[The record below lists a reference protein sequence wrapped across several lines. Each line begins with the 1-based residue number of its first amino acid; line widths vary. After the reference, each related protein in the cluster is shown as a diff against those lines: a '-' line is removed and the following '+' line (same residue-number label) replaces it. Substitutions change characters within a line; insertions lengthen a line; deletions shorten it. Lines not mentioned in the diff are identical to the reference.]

1 MIVIK
6 QKQLK
11 MNNIRDYKKRFD
23 KRPEFSPTLIIAV
36 ASFLLGVTVFSAAPA
51 HSQNKLTLEQCLQM
65 AHDNNIALS
74 TEKSNLGIAQEQ
86 KKEAVTNFFPAVS
99 AMGLGFEANKDLIS
113 LSMSGA
119 EMGFVK
125 NGLFGS
131 VTAVQPVFAGGQII
145 NGNKLA
151 GIGVESSRLQLQ
163 QAENQVEITTEQYYW
178 NVVTLKEKLNTINL
192 IQQQLARMDKDVS
205 AFVKA
210 GITTRNDLLQVQ
222 LRENEVESQKT
233 TITNALSVSKLM
245 LAQYIG
251 LRSSKGGEY
260 VCGEFDIADETYGN
274 VNRDSLLMLKR
285 NHDSVL
291 MNTPEYQLLEKNVE
305 AKRSLRQIE
314 IGKNLPSV
322 GVGAGLS
329 YNDLMESGVTKGLL
343 FLSVKVPLSGWWG
356 GSYAIRQKKIA
367 EKNAEEQ
374 LTSNSELLIINM
386 QRIWT
391 EVENA
396 YKNLKLARKS
406 IEQSEENL
414 RINTDLYNAGTSTM
428 SDLIQAQSQYQQS
441 RNSYVDAYSALEI
454 QILAYK
460 IATNSNR

>member
-1 MIVIK
+1 M
-6 QKQLK
+6 
-11 MNNIRDYKKRFD
+11 
-23 KRPEFSPTLIIAV
+23 
-36 ASFLLGVTVFSAAPA
+36 
-51 HSQNKLTLEQCLQM
+51 
-65 AHDNNIALS
+65 
-74 TEKSNLGIAQEQ
+74 
-86 KKEAVTNFFPAVS
+86 
-99 AMGLGFEANKDLIS
+99 
-113 LSMSGA
+113 
-119 EMGFVK
+119 
-125 NGLFGS
+125 
-131 VTAVQPVFAGGQII
+131 
-145 NGNKLA
+145 
-151 GIGVESSRLQLQ
+151 
-163 QAENQVEITTEQYYW
+163 
-178 NVVTLKEKLNTINL
+178 
-192 IQQQLARMDKDVS
+192 
-205 AFVKA
+205 
-210 GITTRNDLLQVQ
+210 
-222 LRENEVESQKT
+222 
-233 TITNALSVSKLM
+233 SKLV

-251 LRSSKGGEY
+251 LSSNNVSVDGSVSGSGSDDCTMRDFSGGKY
-260 VCGEFDIADETYGN
+260 VCGEFDIANETYKN

-314 IGKNLPSV
+314 IGKNMPSV
-322 GVGAGLS
+322 GVGAGLA
-329 YNDLMESGVTKGLL
+329 YNDIMGEGMTRGLL

-396 YKNLKLARKS
+396 YKNLELARKS

-428 SDLIQAQSQYQQS
+428 SDLIQAQSQYQQA

>member
-1 MIVIK
+1 M
-6 QKQLK
+6 
-11 MNNIRDYKKRFD
+11 
-23 KRPEFSPTLIIAV
+23 
-36 ASFLLGVTVFSAAPA
+36 
-51 HSQNKLTLEQCLQM
+51 
-65 AHDNNIALS
+65 
-74 TEKSNLGIAQEQ
+74 
-86 KKEAVTNFFPAVS
+86 
-99 AMGLGFEANKDLIS
+99 
-113 LSMSGA
+113 
-119 EMGFVK
+119 
-125 NGLFGS
+125 
-131 VTAVQPVFAGGQII
+131 
-145 NGNKLA
+145 
-151 GIGVESSRLQLQ
+151 Q

-322 GVGAGLS
+322 GVGAGLA
-329 YNDLMESGVTKGLL
+329 YNDLMESGVTRGLL